1 MCIVARRLPN
11 ITRPASG
18 YPVHI
23 TNSRCSEMKWRR
35 RRHSGNRQRGKAM
48 LVSHICLDLLARD
61 TLPTKT
67 VCLTSTDWES
77 AIDYLCGA
85 LRTAWNKSTNSTFKF
100 NSLWIILIWSE
111 VRLTLLERSFRRI
124 FLLYFEYISEPPLS
138 YFYLSREVESALLL
152 SVFFKNFSLNIC
164 TYTWVKKRVDP
175 AVTRPSFSPQL
186 FPMTT
191 FTKLEEPWP
200 ARATP
205 SNVRALHWTALI
217 SLIFTDVSPHYEHTV
232 SSFSGELFLCQKG
245 SPSGLRLE
253 VTAVN
258 YGSSLALSPGT
269 PHLSPPSFPA
279 QHAIYITLHIYNMTA
294 T

>member
-1 MCIVARRLPN
+1 
-11 ITRPASG
+11 
-18 YPVHI
+18 
-23 TNSRCSEMKWRR
+23 MKWRR

-124 FLLYFEYISEPPLS
+124 FLLYFEYISEPALS

-164 TYTWVKKRVDP
+164 TYTWVKNVW
-175 AVTRPSFSPQL
+175 TLLSL
-186 FPMTT
+186 T

-205 SNVRALHWTALI
+205 SNVRALHRTALI